1 MTSTFFIFAFLL
13 VATVMLTMN
22 VQQVYGGDD
31 KGSTIILGVPGFGG
45 FGNGGPSIV
54 SGDKKGDVIIIGP
67 QW

>member
-1 MTSTFFIFAFLL
+1 
-13 VATVMLTMN
+13 MLTMN

-31 KGSTIILGVPGFGG
+31 KGQTIILGVPGFGG
-45 FGNGGPSIV
+45 FGSGGPNIV